1 MRNLPYTFVTATV
14 LAAWATTAVAAD
26 TWLTCG
32 GTVSKRAKAK
42 TERGINET
50 KSISDIY
57 AYNDELNGLYLYSAE
72 KRRSPP
78 ALNTPQLGSGQRR
91 GMLCRR
97 ATVMMPFHSGRGGA
111 RCAARRARKA
121 IEMRRQKIDWLERKP
136 TGKAIDPTVRCR
148 LSASLE
154 DTREM

>member
-32 GTVSKRAKAK
+32 GTVSKTGKSEDG
-42 TERGINET
+42 TGINET

-72 KRRSPP
+72 KRRSRRPSIPP
-78 ALNTPQLGSGQRR
+78 SW
-91 GMLCRR
+91 
-97 ATVMMPFHSGRGGA
+97 GA
-111 RCAARRARKA
+111 GNGAGCSAAG
-121 IEMRRQKIDWLERKP
+121 P
-136 TGKAIDPTVRCR
+136 P
-148 LSASLE
+148 S
-154 DTREM
+154 